1 MSMNANE
8 LRYIINQ
15 YQQGTSLDQLLS
27 DPDDCITIQ
36 LYGFLYNNPL
46 LVEDALNCLESIM
59 EGSDDHEH

>member
-1 MSMNANE
+1 MNANQ

-15 YQQGTSLDQLLS
+15 YQQGTSLEQLLS

-59 EGSDDHEH
+59 DGGDDHEH

>member
-1 MSMNANE
+1 MNANE

-36 LYGFLYNNPL
+36 LYGFLYNNQL
-46 LVEDALNCLESIM
+46 LVEDALQCLESIM
-59 EGSDDHEH
+59 KDGDDHEY

>member
-1 MSMNANE
+1 MNANQ

-15 YQQGTSLDQLLS
+15 YQQGTTLDQLLS

-36 LYGFLYNNPL
+36 LYGFLYNNPS

-59 EGSDDHEH
+59 EDGDDHEH

>member
-1 MSMNANE
+1 MNANQ

-15 YQQGTSLDQLLS
+15 YEQGTSLEQLLS

-36 LYGFLYNNPL
+36 LYGFLYNSPS

-59 EGSDDHEH
+59 NEGDDHEH

>member
-1 MSMNANE
+1 MNANQ

-15 YQQGTSLDQLLS
+15 YQQGTSLEQLLS

-46 LVEDALNCLESIM
+46 LVEDALKCLESIM
-59 EGSDDHEH
+59 EGDVHDEH

>member
-1 MSMNANE
+1 MNANE

-15 YQQGTSLDQLLS
+15 YEQGTSLEQLLS

-59 EGSDDHEH
+59 DGGDDHEH

>member
-1 MSMNANE
+1 MNANQ

-59 EGSDDHEH
+59 EGSDEHEH

>member
-1 MSMNANE
+1 MNANQ

-15 YQQGTSLDQLLS
+15 YQQGTSLEQLLS

-59 EGSDDHEH
+59 EDGDKHEH

>member
-1 MSMNANE
+1 MNANE

-15 YQQGTSLDQLLS
+15 YEQGTSLDQLLS

-59 EGSDDHEH
+59 EGCDEHEH

>member
-1 MSMNANE
+1 MNANQ

-15 YQQGTSLDQLLS
+15 YQQGTSLEQLLS

-46 LVEDALNCLESIM
+46 LVEDALQCLESIM
-59 EGSDDHEH
+59 KDGDDHEY

>member
-1 MSMNANE
+1 MNANQ

-36 LYGFLYNNPL
+36 LYGLLYNNPL

-59 EGSDDHEH
+59 KGSDDHDH

>member
-1 MSMNANE
+1 MNANQ

-15 YQQGTSLDQLLS
+15 YQQGTSLEQLLS

-36 LYGFLYNNPL
+36 LYGFLYNKPS

-59 EGSDDHEH
+59 EGDDDHEH

>member
-1 MSMNANE
+1 MNANQ

-15 YQQGTSLDQLLS
+15 YQQGTSLEQLLS

-59 EGSDDHEH
+59 DGGDEHEH

>member
-1 MSMNANE
+1 MSMNANQ

-15 YQQGTSLDQLLS
+15 YQQGTSLEQLLS

-46 LVEDALNCLESIM
+46 LVEDALQCLESIM
-59 EGSDDHEH
+59 KDGDDHEY